1 MFLCSWK
8 TMFVFRVSK
17 RWKISSK
24 FRDNSRKC
32 PPLCN
37 PICFMFA
44 FFDYDELNVQNNSIY
59 LKIFFFINIF
69 TVIFGQFNISLLN
82 KSINYL
88 KKSLTNPK
96 CFLRKNTDMS
106 CAGISQAAVS
116 RGKSLVE
123 RVVKEQ
129 VSQSL
134 SCLVCLWM
142 NSVQLS
148 WLVYQYSGFLLC
160 FRNVFRWMGS
170 WQTLWNGGQSPTC

>member
-1 MFLCSWK
+1 M
-8 TMFVFRVSK
+8 
-17 RWKISSK
+17 
-24 FRDNSRKC
+24 
-32 PPLCN
+32 
-37 PICFMFA
+37 
-44 FFDYDELNVQNNSIY
+44 
-59 LKIFFFINIF
+59 
-69 TVIFGQFNISLLN
+69 
-82 KSINYL
+82 
-88 KKSLTNPK
+88 
-96 CFLRKNTDMS
+96 FLRKNTDMS

-160 FRNVFRWMGS
+160 FRTVFRWMGS
-170 WQTLWNGGQSPTC
+170 WQTLWNGGSKSYMLTVVLLSSLLILALLKKWDVVSVLHDLLCLASKQMLFHMLTRRNQKSLQWMQLIQ